1 MHLFPFFHF
10 PLVFL
15 LIPLLLYFLPA
26 LLARNKSDF
35 ASIFLLNLFLGW
47 TFIGW
52 VIALV
57 WALSAEPQPR
67 PAAAP
72 QSAAG
77 PSQPARPGG
86 PASAPGFFCS
96 SCGKPFA
103 PGARF
108 CSSCGAPT

>member
-1 MHLFPFFHF
+1 MLLFPFFHF
-10 PLVFL
+10 PLIFL
-15 LIPLLLYFLPA
+15 LIPLLMYFLPA

-35 ASIFLLNLFLGW
+35 TSIFLLNLFLGW

-77 PSQPARPGG
+77 PAQ

-108 CSSCGAPT
+108 CSSCGAPI

>member
-10 PLVFL
+10 RLIFL

-26 LLARNKSDF
+26 LLARHKSDF
-35 ASIFLLNLFLGW
+35 SSIFLLNLFLGW

-72 QSAAG
+72 QPAAG
-77 PSQPARPGG
+77 PSPA
-86 PASAPGFFCS
+86 PAAPGFFCS

-108 CSSCGAPT
+108 CSSCGAPI

>member
-1 MHLFPFFHF
+1 MLLFPFFHL
-10 PLVFL
+10 PLIFL

-26 LLARNKSDF
+26 LLARHKSDF
-35 ASIFLLNLFLGW
+35 TSIFLLNLFLGW

-72 QSAAG
+72 QPAAG
-77 PSQPARPGG
+77 PSPA
-86 PASAPGFFCS
+86 PAAPGFFCS

-108 CSSCGAPT
+108 CSSCGAAI

>member
-1 MHLFPFFHF
+1 MLLFPFFHF
-10 PLVFL
+10 PLIFL

-26 LLARNKSDF
+26 LLARHKSDF
-35 ASIFLLNLFLGW
+35 TSIFLLNLFLGW

-72 QSAAG
+72 QPAAG
-77 PSQPARPGG
+77 PSQPA
-86 PASAPGFFCS
+86 AAPGFFCS

-108 CSSCGAPT
+108 CSSCGAPI